1 MIFSLYIVEIYSSEK
16 SRQKSTKTK
25 KRAKLNFYEKSK
37 INKVLIVII
46 IIIINKKNIINDN

>member
-37 INKVLIVII
+37 INKVLIVMI